1 MVSYLHSGPKTSADV
16 YLHVSHL
23 PTVVM
28 AIAEIYLF
36 VCLFI
41 YFVFLGLHLQHM
53 ERFLG

>member
-1 MVSYLHSGPKTSADV
+1 MCSDRNGVVSYLHSGPKTSADV

-28 AIAEIYLF
+28 AIADIYLF

-41 YFVFLGLHLQHM
+41 YLFIVF
-53 ERFLG
+53 